1 MTGHGCRLAT
11 PGRLIQTLRV
21 NADSILF
28 TRTLAHGPDVRVRRT
43 SAQGVLPV
51 VAVLEVDRR
60 AGTAS
65 ARSGGNPPPLMIVE
79 GRSDAEV
86 LGLLKPHALDD
97 RLVAGLMRAKGQR

>member
-1 MTGHGCRLAT
+1 M
-11 PGRLIQTLRV
+11 IQTLRV
-21 NADSILF
+21 NDADSILF

-60 AGTAS
+60 AGTAR
-65 ARSGGNPPPLMIVE
+65 AHAGGNPPPLMIVE

-86 LGLLKPHALDD
+86 LGVLKPHALDD